1 MKQFDDIIKERLDGY
16 EMKLPTMDQQSFWS
30 TKAVRER
37 AAKRRRSILAI
48 AVGLPA
54 VAAVLMAVL
63 MTMNLLTPKE
73 TTPEKQT
80 NTPQVQTDS
89 IAEPKGAVPF
99 GSVAPE

>member
-1 MKQFDDIIKERLDGY
+1 MKQFDDIFKERLDGY

-54 VAAVLMAVL
+54 VAAVLMAVI
-63 MTMNLLTPKE
+63 MTMNLLTQKDSSPNTDTV
-73 TTPEKQT
+73 TTTEQSDTLTKPNLVSPE
-80 NTPQVQTDS
+80 
-89 IAEPKGAVPF
+89 
-99 GSVAPE
+99 

>member
-1 MKQFDDIIKERLDGY
+1 MKQFEDIFKERLDGY

-54 VAAVLMAVL
+54 VAAVLMAVI
-63 MTMNLLTPKE
+63 MTMNLLTQKDSSPNTDTV
-73 TTPEKQT
+73 TTTEQSDTLTKPNLVSPE
-80 NTPQVQTDS
+80 
-89 IAEPKGAVPF
+89 
-99 GSVAPE
+99 

>member
-1 MKQFDDIIKERLDGY
+1 MKQFDDIFKERLDGY

-54 VAAVLMAVL
+54 VAAVLMAVI
-63 MTMNLLTPKE
+63 MTMNLLTQKDSSPNTDTV
-73 TTPEKQT
+73 TTTEQSDTLTKQILVSPE
-80 NTPQVQTDS
+80 
-89 IAEPKGAVPF
+89 
-99 GSVAPE
+99 